1 MKRRVFLKGMG
12 TAAALPFAGCS
23 AMSGKSRIPGGNIER
38 RVLGKTGIEVSV
50 LGFGSHLKDELK
62 SKPRLRDQ
70 MIKAAFD
77 RGVNFFDV
85 YDHSGYK
92 QFEPMGKSLEGFR
105 KQAIVSLCFVQ
116 PDDKLDAELADAL
129 DKFKT
134 DYIDCYRHYAVNDT
148 RIKFSEDAKK
158 AGKIRAVGV
167 VAHKAEDVMKFLDD
181 YGTVLDYVMVP
192 VNFHHNNGYFKDPKN
207 YAENDYSALVPRCK
221 NQGLGVMAIKP
232 MGSDHMIPLAKENG
246 MLHRDGLSLPK
257 AMLRHVYSIPDV
269 DVVMPSINTMDE
281 LREDLESAF
290 NPAISSEERN
300 LLAKMSDIAAST
312 KGAYLPAHYKWLEN
326 WASNRSV

>member
-1 MKRRVFLKGMG
+1 MKRRLFLKGMG

-23 AMSGKSRIPGGNIER
+23 VMPGKTRIPEGNIER
-38 RVLGKTGIEVSV
+38 RVLGKSGIEVSV
-50 LGFGSHLKDELK
+50 LGFGSHLKEDLK
-62 SKPRLRDQ
+62 KNPKLRDS
-70 MIKAAFD
+70 MIKTAFD

-129 DKFKT
+129 SKFKT
-134 DYIDCYRHYAVNDT
+134 DYIDCYRQYSMNDT
-148 RIKFSEDAKK
+148 RMKFTEDAKK
-158 AGKIRAVGV
+158 AGKIRAIGV
-167 VAHKAEDVMKFLDD
+167 VAHKTQDMMKYIDD
-181 YGTVLDYVMVP
+181 YGDVLDYIMVP

-221 NQGLGVMAIKP
+221 RMGLGVMAIKP

-246 MLHRDGLSLPK
+246 MLHKNGQSLAK

-269 DVVMPSINTMDE
+269 DVVMPSINSMNE

-290 NPAISSEERN
+290 SPALSPEERN
-300 LLAKMSDIAAST
+300 LLSEMSNIAART
-312 KGAYLPAHYKWLEN
+312 RGAYLPAHYKWLEN
-326 WASNRSV
+326 WASNRVV